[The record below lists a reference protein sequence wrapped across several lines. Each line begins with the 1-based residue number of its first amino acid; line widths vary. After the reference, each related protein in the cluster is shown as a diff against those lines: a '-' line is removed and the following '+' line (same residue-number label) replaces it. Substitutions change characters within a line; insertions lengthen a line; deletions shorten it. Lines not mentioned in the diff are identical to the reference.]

1 MYAPNVVVALD
12 GKEQKDL
19 ASFYRERPLVL
30 IFLRHFG
37 CIFCREQVAQLR
49 SHPEWNVLFVTMGT
63 QEEATEFRQS
73 MESPHRFISD
83 PNKRLYEDFGL
94 RRGSFGQMFSP
105 RTFKRGFQATRAG
118 NSVGKPV
125 GDPWQLSGAFLI
137 GTDGRVLGEH
147 RSSDASDNLTTEDIS
162 GWLATESVA

>member
-1 MYAPNVVVALD
+1 MFAPNVVVALD
-12 GKEQKDL
+12 GNEQREL
-19 ASFYRERPLVL
+19 AAFYRDQPVVL

-49 SHPEWNVLFVTMGT
+49 THPEWNVLFVTMGT
-63 QEEATEFRQS
+63 QEEATEFRAS

-105 RTFKRGFQATRAG
+105 RTFRRGFQATRAG
-118 NSVGKPV
+118 HSVGKPV

-137 GTDGRVLGEH
+137 GQDGRILGEH
-147 RSSDASDNLTTEDIS
+147 RSSDASDNLSVDDI
-162 GWLATESVA
+162 GAWLSTVSIV